1 MDFNADVFKLLANG
15 GFTALGLGAWYL
27 MVKYLQK
34 QNKDQLAQIF
44 KLMED
49 DIKYKELLTG
59 ILTRLEVKLDYAS
72 KEREK

>member
-1 MDFNADVFKLLANG
+1 
-15 GFTALGLGAWYL
+15 

>member
-1 MDFNADVFKLLANG
+1 MDFNADDFKLHANG
-15 GFTALGLGAWYL
+15 GLTALGLGAWYL
-27 MVKYLQK
+27 MEKYLQK